1 MGSYT
6 MELARHTGYMTASDI
21 DFHYCII
28 ILRFTHAKR
37 VYFHFH
43 FYFNFKPYNEN
54 KEISQSIKT

>member
-1 MGSYT
+1 

-28 ILRFTHAKR
+28 ILRLTHAKR

-43 FYFNFKPYNEN
+43 FYFNFKLYNEN